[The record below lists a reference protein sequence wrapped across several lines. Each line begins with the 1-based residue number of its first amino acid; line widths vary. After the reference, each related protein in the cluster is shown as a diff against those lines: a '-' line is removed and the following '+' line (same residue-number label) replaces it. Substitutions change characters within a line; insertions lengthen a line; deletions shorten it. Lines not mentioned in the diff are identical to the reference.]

1 MALISV
7 VSPKGG
13 VGKTTCVA
21 NLAYGIRRLG
31 YRVVVVDF
39 DAQNALRLHFAVPL
53 NDGDGYVHDAVETD
67 DWRTLARPVAEG
79 VHLLAYGDVPRE
91 ERRAFDRAL
100 EQPGFLERPMAS
112 LTATPGT
119 VVIADLP
126 PGDSNALWAV
136 SRLADLRITVLLAD
150 SASVSLLPKV
160 EDGHFYPEDVPAG
173 SRHGY
178 VLNQV
183 DPRRRLNTQITD
195 FIAQRHGSELLGL
208 IHHDEAFPEAN
219 SRQRSVFEQA
229 PNSRGAADISR
240 CVARILEQL
249 AEMDGTAVVEVPG
262 GAS

>member
-39 DAQNALRLHFAVPL
+39 DAQNALRLHFGVPL
-53 NDGDGYVHDAVETD
+53 GDGDGYVHDAVETD
-67 DWRTLARPVAEG
+67 DWRTLTRPVADG
-79 VHLLAYGDVPRE
+79 VYLLAYGDVPRE
-91 ERRAFDRAL
+91 ERKRFELAL
-100 EQPGFLERPMAS
+100 EQPGFLDRPMAS
-112 LTATPGT
+112 LTSTPGT

-136 SRLADLRITVLLAD
+136 SRLSDLRITVLLAD
-150 SASVSLLPKV
+150 SASVSLLPRV
-160 EDGHFYPEDVPAG
+160 SEGLFYPQDVPEG
-173 SRHGY
+173 SEHGY

-183 DPRRRLNTQITD
+183 DPRRRLNTEITE
-195 FIAQRHGSELLGL
+195 FMEQRLSTDLLGL

-219 SRQRSVFEQA
+219 SRQRSVFDQA
-229 PNSRGAADISR
+229 PNSRGAMDVRR
-240 CVARILEQL
+240 CVARIMEKL

>member
-31 YRVVVVDF
+31 YRVMVVDF
-39 DAQNALRLHFAVPL
+39 DPQNALRLHFGVPL
-53 NDGDGYVHDAVETD
+53 NDGQGYVHGALNGD
-67 DWRTLARPVAEG
+67 DWRPFARPVADG
-79 VHLLAYGDVPRE
+79 LHLLAYGDVPRVASKRFE
-91 ERRAFDRAL
+91 QAL
-100 EQPGFLERPMAS
+100 EQPRFLDRPMAS
-112 LTATPGT
+112 LAGSGT

-126 PGDSNALWAV
+126 PGDSSALWAI

-160 EDGHFYPEDVPAG
+160 ARGQFYPSDVPSG

-178 VLNQV
+178 ILNQV
-183 DPRRRLNTQITD
+183 DPRRRLNTEITD
-195 FIAQRHGSELLGL
+195 FMEQRHGDELLGL

-219 SRQRSVFEQA
+219 ARQRSVFEQA
-229 PNSRGAADISR
+229 PNSRGAADMER
-240 CVARILEQL
+240 CVARVVEQL
-249 AEMDGTAVVEVPG
+249 AEMDGTNVLEVPG
-262 GAS
+262 GAG

>member
-39 DAQNALRLHFAVPL
+39 DPQNALRLHFGVPL
-53 NDGDGYVHDAVETD
+53 SDGAGYVHDAIGTD
-67 DWRTLARPVAEG
+67 DWRALAKPVAEG
-79 VHLLAYGDVPRE
+79 IQLLAYGDVPRA
-91 ERRAFDRAL
+91 ERKRFEQAL
-100 EQPGFLERPMAS
+100 EQPGFLDRPMAS

-126 PGDSNALWAV
+126 PGDSSALWAI

-160 EDGHFYPEDVPAG
+160 AEGQFYPNDVPSE

-183 DPRRRLNTQITD
+183 DPRRRLNTEITE
-195 FIAQRHGSELLGL
+195 FMERHHGGELLGL

-219 SRQRSVFEQA
+219 ARQRSVFEQA
-229 PNSRGAADISR
+229 PNSRGALDSGH
-240 CVARILEQL
+240 CVARVLEQL
-249 AEMDGTAVVEVPG
+249 AEIDGTDVVEVPG
-262 GAS
+262 GAG